1 MTAEQTIEILKN
13 RAKRYQQGA
22 EQAGDVGRY
31 YEAHKYM
38 IEAVALEDAIRE
50 IQRALFVERY
60 KEQKAK
66 EAENG

>member
-1 MTAEQTIEILKN
+1 MTAEQAVEILKN
-13 RAKRYQQGA
+13 RAKRYQAGA

-50 IQRALFVERY
+50 IQRALFVERNR
-60 KEQKAK
+60 EQKK
-66 EAENG
+66 NEA